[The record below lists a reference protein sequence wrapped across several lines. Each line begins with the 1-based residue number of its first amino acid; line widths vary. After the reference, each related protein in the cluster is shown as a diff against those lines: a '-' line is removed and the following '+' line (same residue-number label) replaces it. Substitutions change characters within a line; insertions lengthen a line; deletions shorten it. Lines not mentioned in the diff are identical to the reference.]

1 VFHPIPENRVT
12 KRYFRQWYRAYG
24 QSMARI
30 EPLPE
35 NTVHY
40 FGFPRYLLLACVR
53 YLFLWLISP
62 TAGKRFFYK
71 LQLLSNLCFIMMRR
85 PL

>member
-1 VFHPIPENRVT
+1 
-12 KRYFRQWYRAYG
+12 
-24 QSMARI
+24 MARI

-71 LQLLSNLCFIMMRR
+71 LQLLSNWGSMREVRRLWQIAKVGGDSETLPLFIEF
-85 PL
+85 